1 MSILVHEKKN
11 RFRRWELA
19 LLLGVAFAS
28 LMGSWLSGQQAALT
42 DQVVRLHVV
51 GASDSAEDQMVKLR
65 VRDAVLEEA
74 GPWLEGITDQTQA
87 QVILAE
93 HLEELARAGAEA
105 AGNSVSVTAQVE
117 EDAWFPTKRYTD
129 FSLPAGRYTALKI
142 TLGEGEGRNWW
153 CVVFPP
159 LCLGSVTETVAQRAG
174 SFSDGQVKMITGEDE
189 GYLVKFRALE
199 FWNELTEKL
208 G

>member
-1 MSILVHEKKN
+1 MCI
-11 RFRRWELA
+11 R
-19 LLLGVAFAS
+19 
-28 LMGSWLSGQQAALT
+28 
-42 DQVVRLHVV
+42 D
-51 GASDSAEDQMVKLR
+51 
-65 VRDAVLEEA
+65 RDAVLEEA

-199 FWNELTEKL
+199 LWNELTEKL

>member
-11 RFRRWELA
+11 RFCRWELA
-19 LLLGVAFAS
+19 LLLSVAFAS
-28 LMGSWLSGQQAALT
+28 LMGTWLSGQQAALT
-42 DQVVRLHVV
+42 EQVVRLHVV

-93 HLEELARAGAEA
+93 HLEELARVGAEA
-105 AGNSVSVTAQVE
+105 AGNSMSVTAQVE

-199 FWNELTEKL
+199 LWNELTEKL